1 MQSPP
6 FSMIRSDM
14 LEVVLVH
21 MSARGRGRLACV
33 STSSAALLRAR
44 FPSQPYGTRLTVWGG
59 EQWEVL
65 SDHEE
70 WIETEWRAWVQKKLR
85 EDLPDRGVFAFRHHS
100 TQATVLLRYSE
111 GSRHLEA
118 PNAFFIAM
126 RCGRGGAWMRYQ
138 EDLPDFHP
146 GHAGL
151 GGFFQDMDRQDPR
164 EAPLDRSRDDT
175 DDHLSL
181 FKTISKD
188 CGKYRVTLESLDGL
202 EAYRTTSRTVFRH
215 CSVTEDGNLAVHFT
229 GPRNTALRLELSR
242 SGAALFFTSAKDWP
256 IPDAK
261 EQVRVGLRFYTPAE
275 KSSYCTA
282 CGAIA
287 GSLGAWGTMMPRCKP
302 CRDASEQESVP
313 SCTDCGAI
321 SGSFGAW
328 GGPGWWCQACWE
340 AYDKSFQRGA
350 AR

>member
-111 GSRHLEA
+111 GSRPTEA

-126 RCGRGGAWMRYQ
+126 RCGRGGEWMRYTQ
-138 EDLPDFHP
+138 TAPHLSSR
-146 GHAGL
+146 
-151 GGFFQDMDRQDPR
+151 GGFFQSMFKHPR
-164 EAPLDRSRDDT
+164 NEPLEMRRDDCNG
-175 DDHLSL
+175 HLEL